1 MPSEVQETASISLP
15 STVVPV
21 ISSSAPASS
30 LKVVAST
37 LETVTSWL
45 LYLSV
50 IVTTPLTSA
59 SLVTVPSTATVNVTS
74 AATSY
79 PPGAAVSWSV

>member
-1 MPSEVQETASISLP
+1 MLSPATESHSAAGVVAPSAV
-15 STVVPV
+15 TVRCAPA
-21 ISSSAPASS
+21 ISAPAT
-30 LKVVAST
+30 ST